1 MIKLANTIVY
11 DMHEAAAML
20 HCHEN
25 TIARYIKAGTL
36 RAQKVGRKSG
46 ADIVSF
52 PNNFIVMEQ
61 SERIPEVS
69 HTGNGIE

>member
-36 RAQKVGRKSG
+36 RAQKVGRKWYITDKTLAEMLTGESAQKPQEG
-46 ADIVSF
+46 EE
-52 PNNFIVMEQ
+52 PH
-61 SERIPEVS
+61 EV
-69 HTGNGIE
+69 NL